1 MTLPVIDL
9 LLVALGVLMW
19 PERPSA
25 LAGRA
30 GGAAASGLARPP
42 RRSAGSSAAAL
53 PSGSVN
59 PTGSVGGSGSGHAW
73 NGSASGF
80 EGATSTT
87 RPILRKLGP
96 AAGIA
101 LATTLVSPSHWWAGV
116 SAAVL
121 LTWFL
126 GRRTARPTATQLRD
140 RRRELA
146 GRLELLAAC
155 LRSGLPVASAM
166 SAVTHACG
174 NQPGRRAPGSSAALR
189 HPVAVLEEVAALLAV
204 GADPAAAWVSA
215 AAHPDL
221 ASIAAAAS
229 RSATGGSTLAAA
241 FTEQAELLRRQNSD
255 AAAGAAGRAGVMMTA
270 PLGACFLPAFLCLGL
285 APAVVGLLGTLR
297 LW

>member
-9 LLVALGVLMW
+9 LLMALGVLIW

-42 RRSAGSSAAAL
+42 RSAGSCGAAL
-53 PSGSVN
+53 SSGSVG
-59 PTGSVGGSGSGHAW
+59 PTGSVGGSGSGDAW
-73 NGSASGF
+73 NGSA
-80 EGATSTT
+80 
-87 RPILRKLGP
+87 
-96 AAGIA
+96 
-101 LATTLVSPSHWWAGV
+101 

-126 GRRTARPTATQLRD
+126 GRRTARPTATELRD

-174 NQPGRRAPGSSAALR
+174 SQSGRRAPGSPAALR

-221 ASIAAAAS
+221 ASIAAAAC

-285 APAVVGLLGTLR
+285 APAVVGLLCTLR